1 MMQRP
6 LKYSFFLL
14 FHKMGEYYIQNERFF
29 VDGEKPI
36 FRLINTTIL
45 DFNDSQLRVKSKS
58 VEKLIPII
66 TDLQHKYNLTNP
78 FVLDKSG
85 LSLTIQFINNVN
97 LKQIIDKRFH
107 YNVEI
112 SLHSKTETAL
122 VFKILRIDK
131 KQSAEIDYP
140 EPDLQDVSEIREN
153 ITSKVE
159 AFKTKFCDLS
169 GMKIQKMT
177 LSELIALEENLCD
190 FISRNL

>member
-1 MMQRP
+1 
-6 LKYSFFLL
+6 
-14 FHKMGEYYIQNERFF
+14 MGEYYIQNERFF

-45 DFNDSQLRVKSKS
+45 DFDDSQIRVKSKS
-58 VEKLIPII
+58 VDKLIPII
-66 TDLQHKYNLTNP
+66 TDLQDKYHLTNP

-85 LSLTIQFINNVN
+85 LSLTIQFLNKNAN
-97 LKQIIDKRFH
+97 LKQRIDKRFH

-131 KQSAEIDYP
+131 KQSMEIDFP
-140 EPDLQDVSEIREN
+140 EPDLQDVSEIRKD

-159 AFKTKFCDLS
+159 AFKKKFCDLS
-169 GMKIQKMT
+169 KEKIEKMT